1 MGTVKSCFSDVIVSV
16 QHTENE
22 GKIRKESGGNLPR
35 PLTSAHALVISQH
48 VASRTHTLIGTK
60 GVNAAEGAQQRILG
74 ALVDVW
80 SQERQVR
87 YIYSSKHA
95 KNKCT
100 FGNVSV
106 TV

>member
-1 MGTVKSCFSDVIVSV
+1 MVYYSTQKRSEIRDDRNQADKSDTL
-16 QHTENE
+16 Q
-22 GKIRKESGGNLPR
+22 KGNLLR

-60 GVNAAEGAQQRILG
+60 GVYTPEGTQQRILG

-80 SQERQVR
+80 SQEERRVCL
-87 YIYSSKHA
+87 IYCHFLKS
-95 KNKCT
+95 T
-100 FGNVSV
+100 FVNVSV